1 MPLFKFINASAW
13 ANALI
18 QIYQC
23 ISLGQYQC
31 LILSMYLPGPIP
43 FLAPTGAGFLSA
55 LLPEFP
61 SVIVNGDLVHLAVRI
76 LPCQENDSDHVMIV

>member
-1 MPLFKFINASAW
+1 MYLPGPMPLFKFINASAW
-13 ANALI
+13 ANVLI

-43 FLAPTGAGFLSA
+43 FLAPTGAQEDGKLDLRLSVCVCTLCIQA
-55 LLPEFP
+55 L
-61 SVIVNGDLVHLAVRI
+61 
-76 LPCQENDSDHVMIV
+76 